1 MDIDAFSAARH
12 QEWDRLNELGR
23 QSSLSGQD
31 ADELIARYQSGA
43 TDLSALSTTYGST
56 VETTALAVPLSRARR
71 RFTQARRNVL
81 VVLREFFV
89 EQLPAALYQV
99 RWWTLAAAIFTVV
112 VAAATYFWHLA
123 NPELLKF
130 YGTEAGLEKFA
141 EEDFINYYSE
151 YSESAFA
158 ARVFTNNA
166 WIAAQAIAFGFT
178 GLWPIQ
184 MLIQNAVNVGMSAA
198 VLGAY
203 GHLDAFFLWI
213 APHGLLELT
222 MIFVA
227 AGAGFAVFWAL
238 VVPGNAPRMTSIAR
252 AGRTLIIV
260 AVGTTIFLFISGLIE
275 GFVTRQDWPWVI
287 KIGIGAAALALYL
300 GYALILGRR
309 AVKAGHTGDLTAAE
323 AGYSNVYA
331 D

>member
-1 MDIDAFSAARH
+1 MDIDAYSAAR
-12 QEWDRLNELGR
+12 QEEWQRLTALGR
-23 QSSLSGQD
+23 QSSLTGAD
-31 ADELIARYQSGA
+31 ADELIARYQSAA

-81 VVLREFFV
+81 VVLRDFFV

-99 RWWTLAAAIFTVV
+99 RWWTLAAALFTVV
-112 VAAATYFWHLA
+112 VAVGTYFWHLA
-123 NPELLKF
+123 NPELLHF
-130 YGTEAGLEKFA
+130 YGTEAGLEKYA
-141 EEDFINYYSE
+141 KDDFIDYYSE
-151 YSESAFA
+151 FSESAFA

-166 WIAAQAIAFGFT
+166 WIAAQSIAFGFT
-178 GLWPIQ
+178 GLWPIV
-184 MLIQNAVNVGMSAA
+184 MLIQNAVGLGTSAA

-227 AGAGFAVFWAL
+227 AGAGFAVFWSFI
-238 VVPGNAPRMTSIAR
+238 VPGAMPRIASVGKS
-252 AGRTLIIV
+252 GRTLVIV
-260 AVGTTIFLFISGLIE
+260 AVGTTIFLFLSGIIE
-275 GFVTRQDWPWVI
+275 GFVTRQDWPWAV
-287 KIGIGAAALALYL
+287 KIGIGALALALYL
-300 GYALILGRR
+300 GYSLALGRR
-309 AVKAGHTGDLTAAE
+309 AARAGHTGDLAPAD
-323 AGYSNVYA
+323 AGYTRVYA